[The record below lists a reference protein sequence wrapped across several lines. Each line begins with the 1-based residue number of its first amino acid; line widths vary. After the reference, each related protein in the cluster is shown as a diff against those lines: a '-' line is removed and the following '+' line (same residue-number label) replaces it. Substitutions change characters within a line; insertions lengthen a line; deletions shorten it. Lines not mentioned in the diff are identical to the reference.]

1 MQGFLYRFGRV
12 LYCRRILRIAV
23 LCLSLDYNYGGNGI
37 RGRSHDGGSYV
48 GFQMAYMD
56 EGKAQRSFGA

>member
-12 LYCRRILRIAV
+12 LYCRLILWSAV

-37 RGRSHDGGSYV
+37 RGRSHDWGSYV

-56 EGKAQRSFGA
+56 EGKA

>member
-12 LYCRRILRIAV
+12 LYCRRILRSAV

-37 RGRSHDGGSYV
+37 RGR
-48 GFQMAYMD
+48 
-56 EGKAQRSFGA
+56 RS